1 MQHYK
6 KPWSG
11 WGALASVALHL
22 SVAFLLLFRLT
33 EALPKPPEEAIK
45 VEVVPPAP
53 PKPPEKTQNKPAESK
68 AQPAPPPSP
77 PAAQAFESAMAKT
90 DEKVSEPQPPS
101 EEQEAPQSADSTPQD
116 ASPAKPET
124 ETEPPAEKAPSAT
137 KPDLPKLDLPVTDRG
152 DVPRKDEAPTAQQVA
167 DAKAAAGQS
176 QKTPAQKKQAE
187 PKSSKQ
193 KPLRLTQAKKLF
205 SPNALSDPRVRQ
217 AIGNLPIN
225 RRITQLCGIEAM
237 EQVRNQRPDADLLA
251 YSPSGRTIASGT
263 LSSREGAFRNRSN
276 WYNLD
281 FKCQVDAAAME
292 VVSFSF
298 GIGNAVPRND
308 WPARKLPVD

>member
-1 MQHYK
+1 MQQYK
-6 KPWSG
+6 KPWRG

-22 SVAFLLLFRLT
+22 SVVFLLLFRLS
-33 EALPKPPEEAIK
+33 EALPKPPEENIK
-45 VEVVPPAP
+45 VEVVPPP
-53 PKPPEKTQNKPAESK
+53 PPTPPEKTQSKPAKSA

-77 PAAQAFESAMAKT
+77 PSPQAFESALAKT
-90 DEKVSEPQPPS
+90 DQKVIEPQLPPA
-101 EEQEAPQSADSTPQD
+101 EQDAPQSADSTPQD

-124 ETEPPAEKAPSAT
+124 EPAADEVPSGA
-137 KPDLPKLDLPVTDRG
+137 KPDLPKLDLPVTDTG
-152 DVPRKDEAPTAQQVA
+152 DVPRKDDVPIAQQAA
-167 DAKAAAGQS
+167 DAKAAAQS
-176 QKTPAQKKQAE
+176 EKAPEQKPTE
-187 PKSSKQ
+187 PKSGKQ
-193 KPLRLTQAKKLF
+193 KPLKLVQAKKLF

-217 AIGNLPIN
+217 AIGNLPTN

-237 EQVRNQRPDADLLA
+237 EQVRNQRTDTDLLA
-251 YSPSGRTIASGT
+251 YSPSGGTISNGT
-263 LSSREGAFRNRSN
+263 FNSREGAFRSRSN

-298 GIGNAVPRND
+298 AIGNAVPRNQ

>member
-6 KPWSG
+6 KPWRG
-11 WGALASVALHL
+11 WGALVSVALHL

-33 EALPKPPEEAIK
+33 EALPKPPEETIK

-53 PKPPEKTQNKPAESK
+53 PKPPEKSQNKPAESK
-68 AQPAPPPSP
+68 PQPAAPLSPPPP
-77 PAAQAFESAMAKT
+77 QAFQSALAKT
-90 DEKVSEPQPPS
+90 DEKVIEPQLPP

-116 ASPAKPET
+116 ASPAKPQT
-124 ETEPPAEKAPSAT
+124 ETKPPAEKAPSAT
-137 KPDLPKLDLPVTDRG
+137 QPDLPKLDLPVTDRG

-167 DAKAAAGQS
+167 DAKALAQS
-176 QKTPAQKKQAE
+176 QKAPAQNKPAE
-187 PKSSKQ
+187 SKSGKQ
-193 KPLRLTQAKKLF
+193 KPLKLARAKKLF
-205 SPNALSDPRVRQ
+205 SPDALSDPRVRQ

-225 RRITQLCGIEAM
+225 RRIMELCNVEAM
-237 EQVRNQRPDADLLA
+237 AQVRNQRPDADLLA
-251 YSPSGRTIASGT
+251 YSPSSRTIASGT
-263 LSSREGAFRNRSN
+263 LSSRVGAFRNRSN

-298 GIGNAVPRND
+298 GIGNAVPRSD

>member
-6 KPWSG
+6 KPWRG
-11 WGALASVALHL
+11 WGAVASVALHL
-22 SVAFLLLFRLT
+22 SVASLFLFRLT

-68 AQPAPPPSP
+68 PQPAAPLSPPPP
-77 PAAQAFESAMAKT
+77 PAFESAMAKT
-90 DEKVSEPQPPS
+90 DEKVTEPQLPPA
-101 EEQEAPQSADSTPQD
+101 EQDAPPSADSTPQD
-116 ASPAKPET
+116 ASPAKSET
-124 ETEPPAEKAPSAT
+124 RPLADKTPSAA

-152 DVPRKDEAPTAQQVA
+152 DVPRKDEAPTAQRAA
-167 DAKAAAGQS
+167 DAKSG
-176 QKTPAQKKQAE
+176 KH
-187 PKSSKQ
+187 
-193 KPLRLTQAKKLF
+193 KPPRLTQAKKLF

-217 AIGNLPIN
+217 AIGNLPRN
-225 RRITQLCGIEAM
+225 GRIVQLCKIEALS
-237 EQVRNQRPDADLLA
+237 QVLAQKAGSDLLA
-251 YSPSGRTIASGT
+251 YEPSKATATESGLT
-263 LSSREGAFRNRSN
+263 AGGSAFRNGSN

-298 GIGNAVPRND
+298 AIGNPVPRND

>member
-6 KPWSG
+6 KPWKG
-11 WGALASVALHL
+11 WGAVASVALHL
-22 SVAFLLLFRLT
+22 SVASLFLFRLT
-33 EALPKPPEEAIK
+33 EALPKPPEENIK
-45 VEVVPPAP
+45 VEVVPPPP
-53 PKPPEKTQNKPAESK
+53 PKPSEKTQDKPAESK
-68 AQPAPPPSP
+68 PQPAPPPSP

-90 DEKVSEPQPPS
+90 DEKVSEPQLPPA
-101 EEQEAPQSADSTPQD
+101 QEAPQSTDSTLQD

-124 ETEPPAEKAPSAT
+124 QPPADKAPSAA

-152 DVPRKDEAPTAQQVA
+152 DVPRKDEAPTAQQAA
-167 DAKAAAGQS
+167 DAKALAQS
-176 QKTPAQKKQAE
+176 EKATAQKKPAE

-193 KPLRLTQAKKLF
+193 KPPRLTQAKKLF

-217 AIGNLPIN
+217 AIGNLPRN
-225 RRITQLCGIEAM
+225 QRILQLCGNEAM
-237 EQVRNQRPDADLLA
+237 HQVRNQRPEADLLA

-263 LSSREGAFRNRSN
+263 LNSREGAFRNRSN

-281 FKCQVDAAAME
+281 FRCQVDAAAME

-298 GIGNAVPRND
+298 GIGNPVPRSD

>member
-22 SVAFLLLFRLT
+22 SVAFLLLFRLA
-33 EALPKPPEEAIK
+33 EALPKPPEENIK
-45 VEVVPPAP
+45 VEVVPPPP
-53 PKPPEKTQNKPAESK
+53 PKPPEKTRDKPAESK
-68 AQPAPPPSP
+68 PQPAPPPSP
-77 PAAQAFESAMAKT
+77 PAAAQAFESAMAKT
-90 DEKVSEPQPPS
+90 DEKVTEPQPTP
-101 EEQEAPQSADSTPQD
+101 EEQDAPKSANSTLQD

-124 ETEPPAEKAPSAT
+124 EPPAEKAASST
-137 KPDLPKLDLPVTDRG
+137 KTDLPKLDLPVTDRG

-167 DAKAAAGQS
+167 DAKAAAAQS
-176 QKTPAQKKQAE
+176 EKAPAQKKPAE
-187 PKSSKQ
+187 PKSSRQ

-217 AIGNLPIN
+217 AIGNLPRD
-225 RRITQLCGIEAM
+225 RRILQLCGSEAM
-237 EQVRNQRPDADLLA
+237 QQVRNQRPEADLLA

-298 GIGNAVPRND
+298 GIGNPVPRSD

>member
-22 SVAFLLLFRLT
+22 SVAFLLLFRLS

-53 PKPPEKTQNKPAESK
+53 LKPPAATAPSKPAKSK
-68 AQPAPPPSP
+68 PQAAPPPPAPPPP
-77 PAAQAFESAMAKT
+77 QVFESAPAKT
-90 DEKVSEPQPPS
+90 DQKVTEPQLPP
-101 EEQEAPQSADSTPQD
+101 EEQEAPQSADSTSED

-124 ETEPPAEKAPSAT
+124 QPPAEKPTAST
-137 KPDLPKLDLPVTDRG
+137 KTDLPKLDLPVTDRG
-152 DVPRKDEAPTAQQVA
+152 DVPRKDEAPTAQQAA
-167 DAKAAAGQS
+167 DAKALAQS
-176 QKTPAQKKQAE
+176 QKAPAQKKPAE
-187 PKSSKQ
+187 PQSSKQ
-193 KPLRLTQAKKLF
+193 KPPRLTQAKKLF

-217 AIGNLPIN
+217 AIGNLPRN
-225 RRITQLCGIEAM
+225 QRILQLCGNEAL

-251 YSPSGRTIASGT
+251 YSPSGRTIASGG
-263 LSSREGAFRNRSN
+263 LNSRVGAFRNRSN

-298 GIGNAVPRND
+298 TIGNAVPRND
-308 WPARKLPVD
+308 WPARKLPAD